1 MKIRTTGQRI
11 DHSRKLEYISGSQ
24 ARYLALRDLEREV
37 RNSPDW
43 LESHP
48 LVSRGEELTSDL
60 VARRVSPSLAHRWLP
75 VGDSFLS
82 L

>member
-1 MKIRTTGQRI
+1 MKAHMTGQII
-11 DHSRKLEYISGSQ
+11 DHSRKLEYISRSQ
-24 ARYLALRDLEREV
+24 ARYLALRDLEREF
-37 RNSPDW
+37 RDSPDW

-48 LVSRGEELTSDL
+48 LVSSVEALDGGL
-60 VARRVSPSLAHRWLP
+60 VARRVSTPLAHRWLP